1 MRARVHRGERFTPPR
16 LSDSETENRPSTSG
30 TQNQPS
36 PVSSLSSNEY
46 PDDYIPPTPGRF
58 LEEQEETPDIEMSD
72 DMQIET
78 QVNPTGGE
86 KRQGDAI
93 DGGVEKKAKAGP
105 SGKSG
110 KRLPGTAKPQGLEGN
125 GDRTVIY
132 IDRPINPFN
141 LVLTK
146 FTKQHKFLTFGIA
159 NKILAQDVAT
169 PEPHKI
175 YFLTTA
181 LAEIPVHKLPL
192 YLNQSE
198 FDLLPDGAEVVEIKV
213 KVVQRNALLSFQTNA
228 SNTALATLNQNK
240 NGVYAIGLNKTCYG
254 CNRTYTGFNATEKMI
269 PTATGPPLYEKVE
282 GEPAYEG
289 LLEDF
294 YGVDNSDAAG
304 FLTSLPKHQTGMY
317 TTLKNY
323 FCMTQTSK
331 YSGGWPNL
339 QSKVVEYDAAA
350 LVGEPILT
358 YTYHPKIA
366 PIKPVQ
372 PYYPTQIPFGD
383 LNVMHGTLQSSAE
396 LYKRQFETSTLGYTT
411 SYSLISR
418 GAAGPSLFDYYADIE
433 KSQYMFKGP
442 GGNVSPV
449 IQDSLHIGINPVPAL
464 TTSAITTG
472 ITNSNF
478 TDTRSY
484 FDVHCE
490 LIVAVKQYTDRP
502 YAKKYNV
509 PYGEHYLSAGNVP
522 NSDAVPLGT
531 LYPNEKILEK

>member
-36 PVSSLSSNEY
+36 PISSPSSNEY
-46 PDDYIPPTPGRF
+46 PDDYIPPTPGKF
-58 LEEQEETPDIEMSD
+58 LEEQEETPDVEMSD
-72 DMQIET
+72 DMQTEA
-78 QVNPTGGE
+78 QANPTSSN
-86 KRQGDAI
+86 KRQGDVL
-93 DGGVEKKAKAGP
+93 DGGVGKKAKAGP
-105 SGKSG
+105 SGSSN

-146 FTKQHKFLTFGIA
+146 FSKQHKFLTFGIA
-159 NKILAQDVAT
+159 NKILSQDVAL
-169 PEPHKI
+169 PQPHKI

-192 YLNQSE
+192 YLNKSE
-198 FDLLPDGAEVVEIKV
+198 FDLLPNGAEVVEIKITI
-213 KVVQRNALLSFQTNA
+213 VQRNALLSFQTNA
-228 SNTALATLNQNK
+228 SNTSLATLNQNK

-254 CNRTYTGFNATEKMI
+254 CNRTYTKFNDVEKMI
-269 PTATGPPLYEKVE
+269 PETTAPPLYAKST
-282 GEPAYEG
+282 EPLYEG

-294 YGVDNSDAAG
+294 YGVDNSDTAG

-331 YSGGWPNL
+331 YTGGWPNL
-339 QSKVVEYDAAA
+339 QSKIVEYDAAA

-372 PYYPTQIPFGD
+372 SYYPTQLPLGD
-383 LNVMHGTLQSSAE
+383 LNVMHGTLASSAE
-396 LYKRQFETSTLGYTT
+396 IYKRQFGTSVLGYNTEYT
-411 SYSLISR
+411 LVSR
-418 GAAGPSLFDYYADIE
+418 KATNPDLFNYYADIE

-449 IQDSLHIGINPVPAL
+449 MQPSLHIGINPVPAL

-472 ITNSNF
+472 LTNSNF

-490 LIVAVKQYTDRP
+490 LIVGVKQYTDRP
-502 YAKKYNV
+502 YADQYNV
-509 PYGEHYLSAGNVP
+509 PYVEHYLFAGTVP